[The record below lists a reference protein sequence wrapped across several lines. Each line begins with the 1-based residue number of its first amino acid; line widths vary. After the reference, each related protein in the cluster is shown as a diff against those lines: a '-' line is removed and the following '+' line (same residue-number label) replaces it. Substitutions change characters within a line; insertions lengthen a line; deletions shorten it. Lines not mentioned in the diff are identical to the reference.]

1 MVTSFKQYLVEEER
15 EVVFTFGRMNPPTIG
30 HGKLM
35 NAMSAKAGNKPYRI
49 FLSKSQD
56 PAKNPLTYEQKIKH
70 VRKMFPKHA
79 RNVILNKKIN
89 NIFTAADLLYNQG
102 FNKVTLVVGA
112 DRVLEFETLLKKYN
126 GMQRKDGFYNFEK
139 ITVASAGERDPDAEG
154 VEGMSASKQR
164 ANAKN
169 NDFVTFSQGVPSTM
183 NDKDAKKLF
192 NDIRAGMGLAES
204 RKFKNHI
211 ELGPKSLVREKYVV
225 GDLFNEGDKVTIKS
239 TGQTGFIHR
248 LGSNHVIVALDEGKI
263 SRQWLENVKKVKT
276 SFVKEEVTQAQIRD
290 LETFADRLLAK
301 FDVDIE
307 FTRHFADR
315 VNDARNRPAITVAE
329 LQGIFKKIE
338 RNKAEKIKRYPN
350 SEVVLKDLQSDL
362 NLPIVINF
370 NKNKNEF
377 EVVNKTIMRKK
388 NFQTSNSVLRLES
401 TSWRSTG
408 HYTKDGTEWKGDQ
421 HAHNGQIMTGKT
433 HTKDSEN
440 LYHFKD
446 LPANIQ
452 RKILDKLNI
461 KDVEVKEAD
470 ETEIDKAKRQVGL
483 EKMRDERKYDRI
495 LDRARLIHTRK
506 LNASKK

>member
-1 MVTSFKQYLVEEER
+1 
-15 EVVFTFGRMNPPTIG
+15 
-30 HGKLM
+30 
-35 NAMSAKAGNKPYRI
+35 
-49 FLSKSQD
+49 
-56 PAKNPLTYEQKIKH
+56 
-70 VRKMFPKHA
+70 
-79 RNVILNKKIN
+79 
-89 NIFTAADLLYNQG
+89 
-102 FNKVTLVVGA
+102 
-112 DRVLEFETLLKKYN
+112 
-126 GMQRKDGFYNFEK
+126 
-139 ITVASAGERDPDAEG
+139 
-154 VEGMSASKQR
+154 
-164 ANAKN
+164 
-169 NDFVTFSQGVPSTM
+169 
-183 NDKDAKKLF
+183 
-192 NDIRAGMGLAES
+192 
-204 RKFKNHI
+204 
-211 ELGPKSLVREKYVV
+211 V

-290 LETFADRLLAK
+290 LEKFADRLLAK

-315 VNDARNRPAITVAE
+315 VNDDRNRPAITVAE

-338 RNKAEKIKRYPN
+338 RNKAEKIKKYPN

-421 HAHNGQIMTGKT
+421 HAHNGQVMTGKT

-452 RKILDKLNI
+452 RKVLDKLNI